1 MKDQNQQR
9 KVALKNKRDAQG
21 NPLLNGI
28 DYIDIGEDGQTLFI
42 HFIHNLSSPNPQ
54 KIDVLKEQN
63 LLITN
68 VKTLETV
75 TITSIHTLA
84 DLLIIR
90 VKNISSLG
98 TYTLRLINNTA
109 PTLPPQG
116 FDPQLSKIEFSLRH
130 EAASEFD
137 CQEVPPIADKKP
149 PVPTID
155 YLAKDY
161 QSFRTLM
168 LDRLAVTLPQW
179 QERNPADLGIM
190 LVELFAY
197 IGDRLSYY
205 QDAVATEAYLG
216 TARKRI
222 SIRRHSRLLDYF
234 IHEGCNARAWVII
247 ELTEEFK
254 EDNHPI
260 YREKGIKLL
269 GPSVAENRPGV
280 KFLTRTSFPSGNLS
294 EHDLATALN
303 QGAQVFE
310 AMHDITLYYSLNTLE
325 FYTWGNEDYSLPKG
339 ATTATLNDEK
349 RTLYKH
355 LRQGSVLILEH
366 RANPVLNQTHVL
378 RLTKVTASYDPLF
391 DIPLVNIEWH
401 QEDAIPFDLPISCR
415 NDQGELEENIYIAKG
430 NVVLVDAGQTIS
442 QPEPL
447 WEDPGWDSQQRP
459 RLQENPITYQ
469 GRVFL
474 SDRQRWGLFDA
485 KAPAK
490 KAMEWELRDARP
502 AIYLVETKEQR
513 ENRATPHR
521 WYPQPDL
528 LNSDRFAREFVVET
542 EEDRRTYL
550 RFGDG
555 VLGKQPQQNDHLEAV
570 YRIGNGIQGNVG
582 ANAIKNIILPKALE
596 TLKLEVRNP
605 LPAQGGKEPEPIEEV
620 RLYAPQ
626 AFREQKRAVTEQD
639 YIKITQTYPGVQK
652 ALATRRWTGSW
663 HTIFI
668 TVDRQGGLR
677 IDEAFKQRLLAF
689 LEPFRLAGQH
699 LEIEQ
704 PLLVSLDIVMT
715 VTLEP
720 DYFQAS
726 VKQALLETFS
736 NGVLEDGTLGF
747 FHPDHFTFGQP
758 IYLSQLI
765 TSAMEVTGVQSVKIT
780 RFQRQDQPSTLPL
793 ETGSIQFERLE
804 IARLDNNPNLPENGT
819 IQFNLQGGR

>member
-1 MKDQNQQR
+1 MTEPNQQR

-21 NPLLNGI
+21 FPLLNGI
-28 DYIDIGEDGQTLFI
+28 DYVEIGEDRQTLFV
-42 HFIHNLSSPNPQ
+42 HFIHNLSQPKPQ
-54 KIDVLKEQN
+54 AIDVLKEKN
-63 LLITN
+63 LVITN

-75 TITSIHTLA
+75 SISSLHTLA
-84 DLLIIR
+84 NLLIIR

-98 TYTLRLINNTA
+98 TYRLRLVNNTA
-109 PTLPPQG
+109 STLPPQG
-116 FDPQLSKIEFSLRH
+116 FDPQLSQIEFSIRSK
-130 EAASEFD
+130 ATSEFD
-137 CQEVPPIADKKP
+137 CQDVPPIAEKQP
-149 PVPTID
+149 PPPTID

-168 LDRLAVTLPQW
+168 LDRLAVTIPQW

-247 ELTEEFK
+247 ELK
-254 EDNHPI
+254 EKSQD
-260 YREKGIKLL
+260 EIKLL
-269 GPSVAENRPGV
+269 GPSVQENRPGV
-280 KFLTRTSFPSGNLS
+280 KFLTQTSFPPGNLKGQ
-294 EHDLATALN
+294 DLQTALN
-303 QGAQVFE
+303 EGAQVFE
-310 AMHDITLYYSLNTLE
+310 AMHDITLYHSLNTIE

-339 ATTATLNDEK
+339 ATTAILKDEQ

-355 LRQGSVLILEH
+355 LREGSVLVIEKQL
-366 RANPVLNQTHVL
+366 NPVLNQTHVV
-378 RLTKVTASYDPLF
+378 RLTQVTHSYDPLF
-391 DIPLVNIEWH
+391 DTALVTIEWDE
-401 QEDAIPFDLPISCR
+401 QEALPFEVPISRR
-415 NDQGELEENIYIAKG
+415 NDQGELEEKIYMARG
-430 NVVLVDAGQTIS
+430 NVVLVDAGRTLS

-447 WEDPGWDSQQRP
+447 WKNSGWDSQQRP
-459 RLQENPITYQ
+459 RLQEEPLTHQ
-469 GRVFL
+469 GRVYL
-474 SDRQRWGLFDA
+474 SDRQEWGLFDA

-490 KAMEWELRDARP
+490 NAMKWELRDARP

-513 ENRATPHR
+513 ENRATPNR

-555 VLGKQPQQNDHLEAV
+555 MLGKKPQKSDHLEAV

-582 ANAIKNIILPKALE
+582 AEAIRNIILPKELE
-596 TLKLEVRNP
+596 KLELEVRNP

-626 AFREQKRAVTEQD
+626 AFREQKRAVTEKD
-639 YIKITQTYPGVQK
+639 YVKIAETYPGVQK

-677 IDEAFKQRLLAF
+677 IDEPFEQGLLAF
-689 LEPFRLAGQH
+689 LEPFRLAGQN

-704 PLLVSLDIVMT
+704 PLWVSLDIAMT
-715 VTLEP
+715 VTIEP
-720 DYFQAS
+720 DYFQES
-726 VKQALLETFS
+726 VKEALLDTFS
-736 NGVLEDGTLGF
+736 NSILEDGALGF
-747 FHPDHFTFGQP
+747 FHPDQFTFGQP
-758 IYLSQLI
+758 VYLSQLI
-765 TSAMEVTGVQSVKIT
+765 ARAMEVTGVRSVKVT

-793 ETGSIQFERLE
+793 ETGNIQFERLE
-804 IARLDNNPNLPENGT
+804 IARLDNNPNFPENGT
-819 IQFNLQGGR
+819 LQFNLEG